1 MEIIQLINL
10 ILANINLNWDNR
22 NGLTYRHNTFT
33 EIKIQ
38 ASFKQVL
45 DFLKIPIDIDL
56 SVERSPLEMA
66 MLLTKNN
73 IISRD
78 TIKFAISV
86 EEEGTFIYDTLVRMQ
101 LYATGKILP
110 FDTITIEKV
119 IEDYFDVNLP
129 SAKEKTNKTLTK
141 SKINGKVLMYWVDD
155 IKQGREV
162 QNSMKEFIDHII
174 WDKKIPFKT
183 YVKITPTKEIKKDF
197 LNFIDMNF
205 KEFEDNGE

>member
-1 MEIIQLINL
+1 MEIIQLINI
-10 ILANINLNWDNR
+10 ILATINLNWDNR

-45 DFLKIPIDIDL
+45 DFLKIPIDIDF
-56 SVERSPLEMA
+56 SVERTPLEMA
-66 MLLTKNN
+66 ILLTKNN

-78 TIKFAISV
+78 VIKFSLSV
-86 EEEGTFIYDTLVRMQ
+86 EEEGTYVYDTLVRMQ

-119 IEDYFDVNLP
+119 IEDYFDINLP
-129 SAKEKTNKTLTK
+129 SAKEKTSKTLTK
-141 SKINGKVLMYWVDD
+141 SKINGKVLMYWADD

-174 WDKKIPFKT
+174 WDKKMPFKT